1 MESHGKRH
9 LCSAGGEKVRL
20 GLTLEE
26 RVEFIRHP
34 RWRIQHV
41 QRLGGSE
48 EHIVFRESYLV
59 CIPEAE
65 SGRRV
70 SGVKLK
76 GWFWLN
82 ILKTLEC

>member
-1 MESHGKRH
+1 MCKTAVESHGKTH

-20 GLTLEE
+20 VLTL
-26 RVEFIRHP
+26 IRHP

-41 QRLGGSE
+41 QRLGGNE
-48 EHIVFRESYLV
+48 EHVVFRESYLV

-65 SGRRV
+65 SVRRV

-76 GWFWLN
+76 GWFRLN
-82 ILKTLEC
+82 VLKTLEC